1 MPTPSKG
8 WVSYKT
14 KFHISQ
20 SESSVGEELAR
31 SSWRQGNAEGPCWC
45 DHQKETDRSNWT
57 EGSYQEGV
65 SAWHLETS
73 VVPSK
78 WIENQ
83 INLTVCY
90 FHVWTNKRSKYM
102 QALWTCYLTFSIDT
116 DPASRCSRQLIKRGK
131 RTVKH
136 FCQTLLPLGKSVTHF
151 ENMQNKEMWSLAT
164 ERHVDT
170 IASLLHCCELGW
182 SWPAQKAFLA
192 SWSGM
197 QGSTRWLPLMSKYLR
212 WWHS

>member
-45 DHQKETDRSNWT
+45 DHQKETGRSNWT

-90 FHVWTNKRSKYM
+90 FHVWTNKGSKYM

-116 DPASRCSRQLIKRGK
+116 DPASRCSWQLIKRGK

-136 FCQTLLPLGKSVTHF
+136 FCQ
-151 ENMQNKEMWSLAT
+151 
-164 ERHVDT
+164 T

-197 QGSTRWLPLMSKYLR
+197 PRVYKVASTDVIVSPLVA
-212 WWHS
+212 